1 MQKFDWS
8 EVQAQDDDFAQPTP
22 GGYICRIVDIQDVP
36 EKQYV
41 KVFFDIVD
49 GEWKGFYS
57 NRRERFGIELPIMYR
72 SYTEKARGMF
82 KGFLKALEESN
93 RNFVADKFDGNEQ
106 QLKGMFIGIIMG
118 EEEYMN
124 KNGEVRISLK
134 AVRCCAGPKIRKGE
148 FKVPELKKLPANP
161 TAQKA
166 GQPVQQAAQQSF
178 GTNVPFDDEC
188 PF

>member
-8 EVQAQDDDFAQPTP
+8 GVQAQNDEFAQPTP
-22 GGYICRIVDIQDVP
+22 GGYICRIMDVQDVP
-36 EKQYV
+36 EKQYL
-41 KVFFDIVD
+41 KVLFDIVD
-49 GEWKGFYS
+49 GEWKGFYTK
-57 NRRERFGIELPIMYR
+57 RRDTYKIEYPIMYR

-118 EEEYMN
+118 EEEYLN
-124 KNGEVRISLK
+124 KNGELRISLK
-134 AVRCCAGPKIRKGE
+134 AVKCCAGPKIRKGE
-148 FKVPELKKLPANP
+148 FKVPELKKLPADN
-161 TAQKA
+161 TAQAKPPA
-166 GQPVQQAAQQSF
+166 PPAAQAST
-178 GTNVPFDDEC
+178 GTGVPFDDEC

>member
-148 FKVPELKKLPANP
+148 FKVPELKKLPANNTP
-161 TAQKA
+161 QAN
-166 GQPVQQAAQQSF
+166 QPAQQAAPQSF